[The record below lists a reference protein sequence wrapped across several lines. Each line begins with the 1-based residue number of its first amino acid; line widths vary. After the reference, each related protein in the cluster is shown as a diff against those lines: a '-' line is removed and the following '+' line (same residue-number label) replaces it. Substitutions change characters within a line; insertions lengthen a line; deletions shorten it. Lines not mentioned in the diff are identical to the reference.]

1 MVFLWFSYKFPL
13 FSPRHPQAPA
23 ARIAQ
28 APRSKAS
35 AKSRRATRRPPPA
48 PAAGAGGRCAEARP
62 WLGHGAP
69 KNSNGTGTAD
79 LEPNAHHRIKMNQ
92 SIVGGFNESKFIK
105 SYHGY
110 DLYVKIAM
118 FEKQITST

>member
-1 MVFLWFSYKFPL
+1 MKFTFSYGFPIICPPV
-13 FSPRHPQAPA
+13 FPQKSPGAA

-35 AKSRRATRRPPPA
+35 AKSRRPSCDEKAT
-48 PAAGAGGRCAEARP
+48 AGAGSGRRWKVRGGEAMA
-62 WLGHGAP
+62 GHGAP
-69 KNSNGTGTAD
+69 KTRTAQVRQTWSRM
-79 LEPNAHHRIKMNQ
+79 LTIESREINQ

-110 DLYVKIAM
+110 DLLCKN
-118 FEKQITST
+118 SDD

>member
-1 MVFLWFSYKFPL
+1 MVFLWFSYKIPPVFPQT
-13 FSPRHPQAPA
+13 SPGAA

-35 AKSRRATRRPPPA
+35 AKSRRPSCDEKAT
-48 PAAGAGGRCAEARP
+48 AGAGSGRRWKVHGGEAMA
-62 WLGHGAP
+62 GHGAP

-110 DLYVKIAM
+110 DLVCKN
-118 FEKQITST
+118 SDV